1 MKKQKK
7 IKTCRYSDEFWKN
20 VWYTIRYGDSLGDR
34 ITIPLLSLC
43 ILLCISFLIFLL
55 TSCTADPLSVTA
67 PEGTGT
73 EGLRTPLTI
82 GLLTIEGNDGYD
94 GSVPATTR
102 MATDPAGKD
111 NAWEA
116 GDCIA
121 VSAPKLGN
129 NDMGSKTLTATYVYT
144 GIADNLWRQ
153 INPNDNSDPYRAQ
166 AEATDIYP
174 LYIDDIDRNSGKTIS
189 VETYG
194 GNLHWEGSIT
204 YTNQTTR
211 KNYCLQNYLS
221 CDNAR
226 IAEAD
231 NEIPGIKRGQLYAE
245 LLHRRVSI
253 VVRVIDQT
261 MPNVLPTTGE
271 ATLDD
276 TDANDIDAVKLTL
289 TGGPNENSKNN
300 QIVCWRTGK
309 ATETINGRQQ
319 SVTTFRAYMY
329 LTDVPGI
336 TTTTDVSTGKQS
348 GTVPDG
354 STLGTLTFT
363 PNTGSTP
370 QTLIIK
376 YSITKNAGVP
386 PTITTGTRITVMA
399 PFNVSQN
406 LDATATLNTWEEID
420 AGDTGTETIELKPAT
435 NPDDTEKKGTNGQP
449 IYELS
454 SAQDLLLFA
463 QIVNGT
469 DNPAGDSV
477 TGNLKLWWE
486 Q

>member
-1 MKKQKK
+1 
-7 IKTCRYSDEFWKN
+7 
-20 VWYTIRYGDSLGDR
+20 
-34 ITIPLLSLC
+34 
-43 ILLCISFLIFLL
+43 
-55 TSCTADPLSVTA
+55 
-67 PEGTGT
+67 
-73 EGLRTPLTI
+73 
-82 GLLTIEGNDGYD
+82 
-94 GSVPATTR
+94 
-102 MATDPAGKD
+102 
-111 NAWEA
+111 
-116 GDCIA
+116 
-121 VSAPKLGN
+121 
-129 NDMGSKTLTATYVYT
+129 MGSKTLTATYVYT

-194 GNLHWEGSIT
+194 GSLHWEGSIT

-226 IAEAD
+226 IAEVD

-271 ATLDD
+271 ATLDG

-370 QTLIIK
+370 QTLAIK

-435 NPDDTEKKGTNGQP
+435 NPDGTEKEGSNAQP

-469 DNPAGDSV
+469 DNPTGDSV
-477 TGNLKLWWE
+477 TGNLKLWWKR
-486 Q
+486 QPVPSTPKQ

>member
-20 VWYTIRYGDSLGDR
+20 VWYTIRYGDSLATDHHS
-34 ITIPLLSLC
+34 TALTVHSPLHLFPHLP
-43 ILLCISFLIFLL
+43 
-55 TSCTADPLSVTA
+55 ADELHSRPSA
-67 PEGTGT
+67 CYRPEGTGT

-144 GIADNLWRQ
+144 GITDNLWRQ

-271 ATLDD
+271 ATLDG

-289 TGGPNENSKNN
+289 TGGPQRE
-300 QIVCWRTGK
+300 
-309 ATETINGRQQ
+309 QQ
-319 SVTTFRAYMY
+319 
-329 LTDVPGI
+329 
-336 TTTTDVSTGKQS
+336 KQ
-348 GTVPDG
+348 
-354 STLGTLTFT
+354 
-363 PNTGSTP
+363 PN
-370 QTLIIK
+370 
-376 YSITKNAGVP
+376 
-386 PTITTGTRITVMA
+386 R
-399 PFNVSQN
+399 
-406 LDATATLNTWEEID
+406 
-420 AGDTGTETIELKPAT
+420 
-435 NPDDTEKKGTNGQP
+435 
-449 IYELS
+449 
-454 SAQDLLLFA
+454 LLA
-463 QIVNGT
+463 HR
-469 DNPAGDSV
+469 
-477 TGNLKLWWE
+477 
-486 Q
+486 

>member
-1 MKKQKK
+1 
-7 IKTCRYSDEFWKN
+7 
-20 VWYTIRYGDSLGDR
+20 
-34 ITIPLLSLC
+34 
-43 ILLCISFLIFLL
+43 
-55 TSCTADPLSVTA
+55 
-67 PEGTGT
+67 
-73 EGLRTPLTI
+73 
-82 GLLTIEGNDGYD
+82 
-94 GSVPATTR
+94 
-102 MATDPAGKD
+102 
-111 NAWEA
+111 
-116 GDCIA
+116 
-121 VSAPKLGN
+121 
-129 NDMGSKTLTATYVYT
+129 
-144 GIADNLWRQ
+144 
-153 INPNDNSDPYRAQ
+153 
-166 AEATDIYP
+166 
-174 LYIDDIDRNSGKTIS
+174 
-189 VETYG
+189 
-194 GNLHWEGSIT
+194 
-204 YTNQTTR
+204 
-211 KNYCLQNYLS
+211 
-221 CDNAR
+221 
-226 IAEAD
+226 
-231 NEIPGIKRGQLYAE
+231 
-245 LLHRRVSI
+245 
-253 VVRVIDQT
+253 

-271 ATLDD
+271 ATLDG

-435 NPDDTEKKGTNGQP
+435 NPDGTEKKGTNGQP
-449 IYELS
+449 IYEPS

-469 DNPAGDSV
+469 DNPTGDSV
-477 TGNLKLWWE
+477 TGNLKLW
-486 Q
+486 